1 MKLKGIENTTT
12 TMKARVRMN
21 VPGERIIMFCRKLI
35 KSNTTILF
43 FIFLPSSKVRT
54 EYNTHL
60 FCPASNTIPVWTSKK
75 IGREVKEKKDIINAS
90 SHP

>member
-60 FCPASNTIPVWTSKK
+60 FSPVRTSRK
-75 IGREVKEKKDIINAS
+75 IGREVKEKKEKT
-90 SHP
+90 